1 MPVRGKCSSACR
13 IAVRRLLQD
22 RRVSAALRKGNSK
35 RKGQRG
41 AGAGGRD
48 APRSGL
54 SAAAHAWPRV
64 RRAARILKEA
74 GAEVIA
80 QIVVVQKV
88 REPQL
93 RLFERRVLGG

>member
-1 MPVRGKCSSACR
+1 M
-13 IAVRRLLQD
+13 LL
-22 RRVSAALRKGNSK
+22 RC
-35 RKGQRG
+35 
-41 AGAGGRD
+41 
-48 APRSGL
+48 SGL
-54 SAAAHAWPRV
+54 SAATHAWPRV

-74 GAEVIA
+74 GAEIIP